1 MTWRMNFWM
10 AMKAALTVMDL
21 VTREWA
27 RQLEVDECGVMVL
40 MQLGYR
46 QSSSAAKLGFFCGRV
61 RQQVQRSLQL
71 LRKAGLVE
79 PATVSGTGCTTAWTL
94 TQKGKT
100 RARALERA
108 VRAWEEELGRVIE
121 VPQLT
126 ESLVRVAEAAVNR
139 PGANGWRRG
148 LLIPHE
154 LKKVPL
160 WFEVS
165 MQEELLDSE
174 PTPSSPDEASAERE
188 RARVQREWDAMW
200 MRINS

>member
-1 MTWRMNFWM
+1 M
-10 AMKAALTVMDL
+10 
-21 VTREWA
+21 
-27 RQLEVDECGVMVL
+27 
-40 MQLGYR
+40 
-46 QSSSAAKLGFFCGRV
+46 
-61 RQQVQRSLQL
+61 QRSFH
-71 LRKAGLVE
+71 
-79 PATVSGTGCTTAWTL
+79 AWTL

-100 RARALERA
+100 RARAIERA

-126 ESLVRVAEAAVNR
+126 ESLVRVVEAAVNR

-165 MQEELLDSE
+165 MQEEVLDSSG
-174 PTPSSPDEASAERE
+174 PTPSSHDEASADRE

-200 MRINS
+200 RRVSS